1 MSTPRLI
8 LVAGASG
15 SGKSRLA
22 RHSHC
27 LQFRLDD
34 FYFDEARVLDELARP
49 AESEEEADERSED
62 HFSEGEVRDEVDRL
76 LAEGQRTDAGG
87 SATDVKVPITSY
99 GIIDWDDPAVW
110 DAGAAL
116 AALQQLMEDGEVE
129 VPEYSIPL
137 SRAVGSHTL
146 KLDGRTCILAEG
158 IFAIEMLGHLENAGI
173 PATAIYLDRPGW
185 LVFLLR
191 LRRDL
196 ALKRKPPHVL
206 LRRGLAL
213 WRAQPALK
221 RRALAAGFRPL
232 AMRPAL
238 AAVAP

>member
-49 AESEEEADERSED
+49 AEGKEEVDERSEEHLD
-62 HFSEGEVRDEVDRL
+62 EERVREEVARLTGANERAEQDGQPEVR
-76 LAEGQRTDAGG
+76 
-87 SATDVKVPITSY
+87 VPITSY

-116 AALQQLMEDGEVE
+116 EALRELMQNGEVE

-137 SRAVGSHTL
+137 SRAVGRHSL
-146 KLDGRTCILAEG
+146 RLDGRTCILAEG
-158 IFAIEMLGHLENAGI
+158 IFAIEMLGHLQDAGI

-221 RRALAAGFRPL
+221 RRALAAGFTPL
-232 AMRPAL
+232 PMKPAL
-238 AAVAP
+238 AAVAS

>member
-34 FYFDEARVLDELARP
+34 FYLDEARVLSELARS
-49 AESEEEADERSED
+49 AEGEEEADERSEE
-62 HFSEGEVRDEVDRL
+62 HFDQARVLSELSEEAE
-76 LAEGQRTDAGG
+76 AEGPGA
-87 SATDVKVPITSY
+87 DVKAPITSY

-116 AALQQLMEDGEVE
+116 EALRHLMENGQVE

-137 SRAVGSHTL
+137 SRAVGRHTL

-158 IFAIEMLGHLENAGI
+158 IFAIEMLGHLQKAGI
-173 PATAIYLDRPGW
+173 PATAIYLDRPRW

-196 ALKRKPPHVL
+196 ALKRKPPLVL

-213 WRAQPALK
+213 WKAQPDHK
-221 RRALAAGFRPL
+221 RRALAAGFTPL
-232 AMRPAL
+232 AMKRAL